1 MDTLSPT
8 GSVCVVPGMDILLT
22 DWSMNGM
29 HAAATTTIAAAI
41 IIFCIPFFLGF
52 FVDGPS
58 FPVAI
63 TADFFSC
70 FGGSVSSFPLLPS
83 GSGFSVPSAADVV
96 SSLSSLG
103 FSSAATFR
111 MLGSVGL
118 TRLGSSWSYSFLESG
133 FGK

>member
-1 MDTLSPT
+1 EDGIRDRNVT
-8 GSVCVVPGMDILLT
+8 GVQTCALPICSVCVVPGMDILLT

-70 FGGSVSSFPLLPS
+70 FGGDRKSVVKGMRIEKVASK
-83 GSGFSVPSAADVV
+83 
-96 SSLSSLG
+96 
-103 FSSAATFR
+103 R
-111 MLGSVGL
+111 
-118 TRLGSSWSYSFLESG
+118 W
-133 FGK
+133 